1 MERGGGRNRETSRML
16 VCVFFAS
23 LSSAAEEG
31 IDQLSRSRSRSSLF
45 SRLLYFFLRQ
55 SPSSS
60 LRQVQDAAP
69 PGQGELVLEMETEK
83 ERERE
88 RERERT
94 GRERRLFCLAS
105 ASSSFTHLFFLNL
118 DPPPPPSNPQTPSIL
133 P

>member
-88 RERERT
+88 RT

-105 ASSSFTHLFFLNL
+105 ASSSFTHLFFLL
-118 DPPPPPSNPQTPSIL
+118 FSYSSSFLLFFFFFTE
-133 P
+133 